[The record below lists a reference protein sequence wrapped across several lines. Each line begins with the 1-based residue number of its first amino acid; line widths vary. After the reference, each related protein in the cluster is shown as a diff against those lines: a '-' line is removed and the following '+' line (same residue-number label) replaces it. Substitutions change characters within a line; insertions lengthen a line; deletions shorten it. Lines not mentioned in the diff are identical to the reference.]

1 MKATIEREGDGK
13 VTTTYQQK
21 TISLRRARE
30 MRQRPPALRDDDDM
44 LAGQMGGDGTVGTGG
59 GVGMGLSIEDR
70 EGEEKEVERMKEEQ
84 RGYRGVET
92 HA

>member
-30 MRQRPPALRDDDDM
+30 MRQRPPALRDDDEV
-44 LAGQMGGDGTVGTGG
+44 AQIEQGMGGGG
-59 GVGMGLSIEDR
+59 GVGLGLSIEDR
-70 EGEEKEVERMKEEQ
+70 EGEEKEVERMKVEQ
-84 RGYRGVET
+84 RGYGGVET